1 MGRLALRAPAVSPAA
16 HSTTATET
24 VRPHPPLQ
32 AHTTTD
38 SPLTLPT
45 LVGGV
50 GVGATAVSSGEND
63 PGDEENAPDG
73 EQSDRYQRVRDHD
86 AGSDHARCDDVKDS
100 SLVHSRD
107 TCGIDKTP
115 WVFRDDGPSLGLP
128 DRVLCLVTAAFR
140 STQAESRG
148 FGRWRHC
155 ALFHVHRGTRLLF
168 SDDDQP
174 QTVSESSHL
183 RFFPYEEP
191 YPNQREAMD
200 RVANA
205 LDRGQDVLFEG
216 APGTG
221 KTLSALVPALE
232 HAREHDR
239 TVVIT
244 TNVHQQ
250 MRQFVEDARAITR
263 TEPIR
268 AVVFKGKSAMC
279 HIDVDYQA
287 CQTLRDTTRE
297 LVETEAEV
305 AELAARQRELLAE
318 SREGDAGAAAT
329 REAIM
334 DELDEVEAELDGFE
348 ATNVCDHYH
357 NNLTHDTDEFFGW
370 LFEDVRT
377 PEDVY
382 EYADERELCGYEL
395 LKEGMEGVDLVV
407 CNYHHLLDPNIREQ
421 FFRWI
426 DRDPSDIVTVL
437 DEAHNV
443 EDAAREHATR
453 TLTENT
459 LDAAVEE
466 IEDSDDSRATAA
478 ANVIEAFRE
487 ALVTTYDEALGFGA
501 REGIGENWEDV
512 AIANDDRRDD
522 LTLSFLDRY
531 EGRGIDTETE
541 LAVQLGRAFYEEYE
555 RQYREGETT
564 SRKES
569 ATLQAARFVAT
580 WMEDGP
586 ALGQHPVVSVRRDA
600 GTDEVYGRAE
610 LYTCI
615 PRSVTA
621 TLFDE
626 VAASV
631 LMSATLRPFDVTE
644 DVLGVEN
651 VATLAYGMAY
661 PEANRRTFA
670 VDTPPLF
677 ASERNDPETQE
688 AVTGLLR
695 DAIRFTPGNTLAF
708 FPSYG
713 EAERYYERLG
723 GDAGFRGTASD
734 GSGTNAGSLYLDG
747 SGADEEQLRRAFVA
761 SENATLFTSLWGT
774 LAEGVSFD
782 DTDARTVVVVGVPY
796 PHLSDRMEAVQ
807 EAYNRAFADRDRA
820 RDPGWAYAVEIPTIR
835 KTRQA
840 LGRVV
845 RGPDDFGVRILA
857 DRRYTTADMGKYS
870 VRAAFPP
877 EEREELLDV
886 DPEKLKFAMLNFY
899 GDHDAY
905 DGAPPEP

>member
-1 MGRLALRAPAVSPAA
+1 M
-16 HSTTATET
+16 
-24 VRPHPPLQ
+24 
-32 AHTTTD
+32 
-38 SPLTLPT
+38 
-45 LVGGV
+45 
-50 GVGATAVSSGEND
+50 
-63 PGDEENAPDG
+63 
-73 EQSDRYQRVRDHD
+73 
-86 AGSDHARCDDVKDS
+86 
-100 SLVHSRD
+100 
-107 TCGIDKTP
+107 
-115 WVFRDDGPSLGLP
+115 
-128 DRVLCLVTAAFR
+128 
-140 STQAESRG
+140 
-148 FGRWRHC
+148 
-155 ALFHVHRGTRLLF
+155 
-168 SDDDQP
+168 
-174 QTVSESSHL
+174 SESSHL

-268 AVVFKGKSAMC
+268 AVVFKGKSSMC
-279 HIDVDYQA
+279 HIDVDYQE

-297 LVETEAEV
+297 LVETEEEM
-305 AELAARQRELLAE
+305 AELESRQRELLAE
-318 SREGDAGAAAT
+318 SREGDAGAAEA

-334 DELDEVEAELDGFE
+334 DELDDVEGELDDIE

-357 NNLTHDTDEFFGW
+357 NNLTRDTDEFFGW

-377 PEDVY
+377 PDDVY
-382 EYADERELCGYEL
+382 EYADERALCGYEL

-421 FFRWI
+421 FFRWL
-426 DRDPSDIVTVL
+426 DRDPSEIITVF

-443 EDAAREHATR
+443 EDAAREHASR
-453 TLTENT
+453 AVTENT
-459 LDAAVEE
+459 LESAIEE
-466 IEDSDDSRATAA
+466 LADSDDSRAEAA
-478 ANVIEAFRE
+478 ENVIGAFRA
-487 ALVTTYDEALGFGA
+487 ALVDTYDEALGFGA
-501 REGIGENWEDV
+501 RETVGEGWEDV

-522 LTLSFLDRY
+522 LTLAFLDRY

-541 LAVQLGRAFYEEYE
+541 LAVQLGQALDEEYE

-564 SRKES
+564 SRTES
-569 ATLQAARFVAT
+569 ATLHAARFVAT
-580 WMEDGP
+580 WMDEGT
-586 ALGQHPVVSVRRDA
+586 ALGQYPVVSVRRDA

-615 PRSVTA
+615 PRAVTSA
-621 TLFDE
+621 LFDE

-644 DVLGVEN
+644 DVLGLED

-661 PEANRRTFA
+661 PEENRRTFA

-688 AVTGLLR
+688 AVDGLLR

-708 FPSYG
+708 FPSYS

-723 GDAGFRGTASD
+723 GGGGLGGSD
-734 GSGTNAGSLYLDG
+734 LGSLYLDG
-747 SGADEEQLRRAFVA
+747 SGEDEEALRREFIT

-782 DTDARTVVVVGVPY
+782 ANDARTVVVVGVPY

-807 EAYNRAFADRDRA
+807 EAYDRAFADRDRA

-840 LGRVV
+840 IGRVV
-845 RGPDDFGVRILA
+845 RGPEDFGVRILA
-857 DRRYTTADMGKYS
+857 DRRYTTADMGKYA
-870 VRAAFPP
+870 VRSAFPP

-886 DPEKLKFAMLNFY
+886 DPEKLRFAMLNFY
-899 GDHDAY
+899 ADHDAY
-905 DGAPPEP
+905 DGPPPEP

>member
-1 MGRLALRAPAVSPAA
+1 M
-16 HSTTATET
+16 
-24 VRPHPPLQ
+24 
-32 AHTTTD
+32 
-38 SPLTLPT
+38 
-45 LVGGV
+45 
-50 GVGATAVSSGEND
+50 
-63 PGDEENAPDG
+63 
-73 EQSDRYQRVRDHD
+73 
-86 AGSDHARCDDVKDS
+86 
-100 SLVHSRD
+100 
-107 TCGIDKTP
+107 
-115 WVFRDDGPSLGLP
+115 
-128 DRVLCLVTAAFR
+128 
-140 STQAESRG
+140 
-148 FGRWRHC
+148 
-155 ALFHVHRGTRLLF
+155 
-168 SDDDQP
+168 
-174 QTVSESSHL
+174 SESPHL

-263 TEPIR
+263 EEPIR
-268 AVVFKGKSAMC
+268 AVVFKGKSSMC
-279 HIDVDYQA
+279 HIDVDYQE

-297 LVETEAEV
+297 LVETESEV
-305 AELAARQRELLAE
+305 RELETRQRELLAE
-318 SREGDAGAAAT
+318 SREGDAGAAEA
-329 REAIM
+329 RESVM
-334 DELDEVEAELDGFE
+334 EELDELEEAIDEYE
-348 ATNVCDHYH
+348 TANVCAHYR
-357 NNLTHDTDEFFGW
+357 NNLVQDTDEFFGW

-382 EYADERELCGYEL
+382 AYADERELCGYEL

-426 DRDPSDIVTVL
+426 DRDPAEIITVF

-443 EDAAREHATR
+443 EDAARDHATR

-459 LDAAVEE
+459 LDAALDELA
-466 IEDSDDSRATAA
+466 DSDDSRAEAA
-478 ANVIEAFRE
+478 ENVVRAFRD
-487 ALVTTYDEALGFGA
+487 ALVETRDDALGVGQ
-501 REGIGENWEDV
+501 RESVGENWEDLS
-512 AIANDDRRDD
+512 IANDDRRDD
-522 LTLSFLDRY
+522 LTLAFLRNY
-531 EGRGIDTETE
+531 EGKGIDTETE
-541 LAVQLGRAFYEEYE
+541 LAVQLGQALDEEYE
-555 RQYREGETT
+555 RRYRDGETT
-564 SRKES
+564 TRTECQ
-569 ATLQAARFVAT
+569 TLQVARFVST
-580 WMEDGP
+580 WMEEGTE
-586 ALGQHPVVSVRRDA
+586 LGQYPVVSVRRDGA
-600 GTDEVYGRAE
+600 TDEVYGRAE

-615 PRSVTA
+615 PRRVTEA
-621 TLFDE
+621 LFDE

-631 LMSATLRPFDVTE
+631 LMSATLRPFDVTK
-644 DVLGVEN
+644 DVLGLED
-651 VATLAYGMAY
+651 VAALAYEMGY
-661 PEANRRTFA
+661 PEENRRTFA

-688 AVTGLLR
+688 TVSALLR

-708 FPSYG
+708 FPSYA
-713 EAERYYERLG
+713 EAERYYERL
-723 GDAGFRGTASD
+723 AGTGL
-734 GSGTNAGSLYLDG
+734 GSRYLDG
-747 SGADEEQLRRAFVA
+747 PGEDEEELRRRFVE
-761 SENATLFTSLWGT
+761 SDDATLFTSLWGT

-782 DTDARTVVVVGVPY
+782 GDDARTAVVVGVPY

-807 EAYNRAFADRDRA
+807 DAYDRAFADRDRA

-857 DRRYTTADMGKYS
+857 DRRYTSADMGKYS
-870 VRAAFPP
+870 VRGAFPP
-877 EEREELLDV
+877 EERAELLDI
-886 DPEKLKFAMLNFY
+886 DPAKLKFAMLNFY

-905 DGAPPEP
+905 EGVPPEP

>member
-1 MGRLALRAPAVSPAA
+1 
-16 HSTTATET
+16 
-24 VRPHPPLQ
+24 
-32 AHTTTD
+32 
-38 SPLTLPT
+38 
-45 LVGGV
+45 
-50 GVGATAVSSGEND
+50 
-63 PGDEENAPDG
+63 
-73 EQSDRYQRVRDHD
+73 
-86 AGSDHARCDDVKDS
+86 
-100 SLVHSRD
+100 
-107 TCGIDKTP
+107 
-115 WVFRDDGPSLGLP
+115 
-128 DRVLCLVTAAFR
+128 
-140 STQAESRG
+140 
-148 FGRWRHC
+148 
-155 ALFHVHRGTRLLF
+155 
-168 SDDDQP
+168 
-174 QTVSESSHL
+174 VSESSHL

-200 RVANA
+200 RIANA

-263 TEPIR
+263 TEPLR
-268 AVVFKGKSAMC
+268 AVVFQGKSSMC
-279 HIDVDYQA
+279 HIDVDYQE

-297 LVETEAEV
+297 VVETESEV
-305 AELAARQRELLAE
+305 RELETRQRELLAE
-318 SREGDAGAAAT
+318 SREGDAGAAEA

-334 DELDEVEAELDGFE
+334 DELDDLETEIDEYETA
-348 ATNVCDHYH
+348 NVCAHYR
-357 NNLTHDTDEFFGW
+357 NNLVEDTGEFFGW

-382 EYADERELCGYEL
+382 AYADERELCGYEL

-407 CNYHHLLDPNIREQ
+407 CNYHHLLNPQIREQ

-426 DRDPSDIVTVL
+426 DRDPSEIITVF
-437 DEAHNV
+437 DEAHNI
-443 EDAAREHATR
+443 EDAARDHATR

-466 IEDSDDSRATAA
+466 IADSDDSRAEAA
-478 ANVIEAFRE
+478 GNVVRAFRN
-487 ALVTTYDEALGFGA
+487 ALVDTYDDALGFGSH
-501 REGIGENWEDV
+501 EGVGENWEDLS
-512 AIANDDRRDD
+512 IANDDRRDD
-522 LTLSFLDRY
+522 LTLAFLDRY
-531 EGRGIDTETE
+531 EGKGIDTETE
-541 LAVQLGRAFYEEYE
+541 LAVQLGQALDEEYE
-555 RQYREGETT
+555 RRYRDGETT
-564 SRKES
+564 TRTECQ
-569 ATLQAARFVAT
+569 TLQVARFVST
-580 WMEDGP
+580 WMDEGT
-586 ALGQHPVVSVRRDA
+586 ALGQYPVVSVRRDS

-615 PRSVTA
+615 PRRVTEE
-621 TLFDE
+621 LFDE

-631 LMSATLRPFDVTE
+631 LMSATLRPFDVTS
-644 DVLGVEN
+644 DVLGLED
-651 VATLAYGMAY
+651 VASLAYGMAY
-661 PEANRRTFA
+661 PEENRRTFA

-688 AVTGLLR
+688 TVSSLLR

-708 FPSYG
+708 FPSYA

-723 GDAGFRGTASD
+723 GSTGESGAGGGLADAGLGR
-734 GSGTNAGSLYLDG
+734 LYLDG
-747 SGADEEQLRRAFVA
+747 SGEDEAELRRRFV
-761 SENATLFTSLWGT
+761 ERDDATLFTSLWGT

-782 DTDARTVVVVGVPY
+782 GDDARTVVVVGVPY

-807 EAYNRAFADRDRA
+807 AAYDRTFSDRDRS
-820 RDPGWAYAVEIPTIR
+820 RDPGWSYAVEIPTVR

-840 LGRVV
+840 LGRVI

-857 DRRYTTADMGKYS
+857 DRRYTAADMGKYS
-870 VRAAFPP
+870 VRGAFPP
-877 EEREELLDV
+877 EERGELLDL